1 MKKAP
6 DHSVR
11 GLLLVLVERSSSVGG
26 PLKTATDAVRY
37 SVSTV
42 SAAWVFMVL
51 AFASGVSAEIRTKAA
66 WRQVRTNVAV
76 AFGFN
81 SLVLAMIVSV
91 VISAL
96 TR

>member
-11 GLLLVLVERSSSVGG
+11 GLLLVLVERSSADGG

-51 AFASGVSAEIRTKAA
+51 AFA
-66 WRQVRTNVAV
+66 V